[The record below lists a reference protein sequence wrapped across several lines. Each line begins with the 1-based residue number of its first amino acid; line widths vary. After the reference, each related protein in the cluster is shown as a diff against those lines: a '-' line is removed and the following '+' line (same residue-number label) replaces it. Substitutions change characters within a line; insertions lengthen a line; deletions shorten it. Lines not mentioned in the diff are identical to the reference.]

1 MTTGPLHAPGTF
13 LRSSWLGGSEDA
25 ANGVSPMSVTNLL
38 ARTAVFFASVTALTA
53 LMTLPYLLIP
63 S

>member
-1 MTTGPLHAPGTF
+1 
-13 LRSSWLGGSEDA
+13 
-25 ANGVSPMSVTNLL
+25 MSVTNVL

-53 LMTLPYLLIP
+53 LMTLPYFIIP